1 MAPDPDLRTR
11 NLAHNRAQAA
21 RIALEL
27 FEQHGYDAVGI
38 DDIAA
43 AAGISRRTFFRYF
56 ESKEGVV
63 LPFEGERLD
72 VLRQTLAARADHEPP
87 LTAVRRAVQTIA
99 AGADDA
105 ERTAALARMRIVESN
120 PSVHARSLELLS
132 QWETAVREVIAEAE
146 GEDPETSMSAR
157 VTAAAA
163 IAAFRAAAEVW
174 LANGGAGDLTALLD
188 EAFDVLAAGLAF
200 SVG

>member
-11 NLAHNRAQAA
+11 NLAHNRAEAA

-27 FEQHGYDAVGI
+27 FELRGYDEVGI

-72 VLRQTLAARADHEPP
+72 VLRQSLAGRAEHEPP
-87 LTAVRRAVQTIA
+87 LAAVRRAIRTIA
-99 AGADDA
+99 AGVDDA
-105 ERTAALARMRIVESN
+105 ERAAALARMRIVEEN

-132 QWETAVREVIAEAE
+132 QWETAVREVVAEAL
-146 GEDPETSMSAR
+146 GEDPATSMSAR

-163 IAAFRAAAEVW
+163 IAAFRSAAEVW
-174 LANGGAGDLTALLD
+174 LARGGTGDLAPLID
-188 EAFDVLAAGLAF
+188 EAFDVLTAGLAF
-200 SVG
+200 SPV